1 MVRRSVILFLFAGS
15 YDPLYLYIRVIYLL
29 LAMTDG
35 NQDEIEIINEKVVAG
50 ERYVTLDVGGTEIN
64 VRGKEVQIA
73 EVDFE
78 R

>member
-1 MVRRSVILFLFAGS
+1 
-15 YDPLYLYIRVIYLL
+15 
-29 LAMTDG
+29 MTDG
-35 NQDEIEIINEKVVAG
+35 NRDEIEITDEKVVAG